1 MILNILNLQVI
12 VKVIEIIFEKKFHE
26 NIVGITSKY
35 GVKDL
40 WISSEGKDG
49 RYLSRL
55 LVPSV

>member
-1 MILNILNLQVI
+1 M
-12 VKVIEIIFEKKFHE
+12 KVIEIIFEKKFHE